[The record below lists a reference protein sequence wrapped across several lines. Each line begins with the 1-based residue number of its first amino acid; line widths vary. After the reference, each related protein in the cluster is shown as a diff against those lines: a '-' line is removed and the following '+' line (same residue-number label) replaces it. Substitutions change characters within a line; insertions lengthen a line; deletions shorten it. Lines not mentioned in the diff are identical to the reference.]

1 MRSCSS
7 FNVFAQQKNKQFA
20 SRDALFLR
28 NEEEK
33 TSGLLS
39 HCVFFRKSKRQNA
52 AHGKC
57 FLNKPF
63 FVLLARWKK
72 LLAFLWSVA
81 RQRKVKLWLWK
92 WNEPSFCGRVS
103 FKKLLLCFVRVQ
115 KEDTFNINYPLST
128 IPKLLRSNINY
139 CKVFQKNKDQLLTIL
154 PRSRSNILYCFSE
167 VDCRDELSS
176 GNKLLTI
183 QYQLA
188 RPFSRDT
195 ITDH

>member
-1 MRSCSS
+1 MRSCSY

-20 SRDALFLR
+20 SRDALFLT

-72 LLAFLWSVA
+72 LLTFLWSVA
-81 RQRKVKLWLWK
+81 RQRKLKLWLWK
-92 WNEPSFCGRVS
+92 WNEPFFCGRVS
-103 FKKLLLCFVRVQ
+103 FKKLLLCFVRAP
-115 KEDTFNINYPLST
+115 IST
-128 IPKLLRSNINY
+128 IHYQRSQNYYDPISTIVKCFRKTKIN
-139 CKVFQKNKDQLLTIL
+139 C
-154 PRSRSNILYCFSE
+154 
-167 VDCRDELSS
+167 
-176 GNKLLTI
+176 
-183 QYQLA
+183 
-188 RPFSRDT
+188 
-195 ITDH
+195 